1 MRYYEVSA
9 INNEQVEE
17 LMQKLNLDL
26 LKTHW

>member
-9 INNEQVEE
+9 INYEQVEE
-17 LMQKLNLDL
+17 LMQNLNFDL